1 MYGAVRKF
9 CPKAQSWLI
18 FCDMSALH
26 LGHVQQKIAQRATY
40 EVEVMMIAHKIT
52 RDTNEK
58 LEMQTFFSYSS
69 KVPQCRNEVNGI
81 RDHNPGIWDNEWWDQ
96 DQQILVGS
104 GIRHSQVFGI
114 KDQNFGPK
122 NGILLRYDPE
132 SSRHTTKR
140 SWSHSSH
147 DVHICLRSGL
157 F

>member
-9 CPKAQSWLI
+9 CSKAQSWLI
-18 FCDMSALH
+18 FCDLSAWH

-40 EVEVMMIAHKIT
+40 EVEVINDDCTQNRET
-52 RDTNEK
+52 RARCK
-58 LEMQTFFSYSS
+58 RFSATVA
-69 KVPQCRNEVNGI
+69 KFQCRNEVNGI

-114 KDQNFGPK
+114 KDQNFGSK
-122 NGILLRYDPE
+122 NGILLRYDPD
-132 SSRHTTKR
+132 SSRLTTKR
-140 SWSHSSH
+140 SRSHSSH

>member
-18 FCDMSALH
+18 FCDLSALH

-81 RDHNPGIWDNEWWDQ
+81 RDHNPGIWDNE
-96 DQQILVGS
+96 
-104 GIRHSQVFGI
+104 
-114 KDQNFGPK
+114 
-122 NGILLRYDPE
+122 
-132 SSRHTTKR
+132 
-140 SWSHSSH
+140 
-147 DVHICLRSGL
+147 
-157 F
+157 